1 MYAERQETTTH
12 QGALA
17 RPLPRRLPSCPMSG
31 GPGGGVLRGAV
42 LAGLS
47 ALLAAAGHAA
57 GGGTVPDLAVLVL
70 VLPLLAWGFAG
81 PARRCRGLAG
91 TIAILAVGQ
100 LVLHNA
106 IELLHASHP
115 SPGPGIQMLAT
126 HAVATLCTAIA
137 LRHADRGAAALA
149 AALRRVLPRRLVP
162 PPADRPLPVLAV
174 PGPALP
180 ARLARAFAVAHA
192 RRGPPVAC

>member
-1 MYAERQETTTH
+1 MYAQRQETTAH
-12 QGALA
+12 QGVLA

-31 GPGGGVLRGAV
+31 GPGGGVFRGAV

-47 ALLAAAGHAA
+47 ALLAAVGHAA
-57 GGGTVPDLAVLVL
+57 GGGTVPDMAVLVL
-70 VLPLLAWGFAG
+70 LLPLLAWGFTGA
-81 PARRCRGLAG
+81 ARRCRGFAG
-91 TIAILAVGQ
+91 TIAVLAVGQ
-100 LVLHNA
+100 LVLHYA

-115 SPGPGIQMLAT
+115 SPGPGTQMLVT

-149 AALRRVLPRRLVP
+149 VALRRVLPRRLMP
-162 PPADRPLPVLAV
+162 PPADRPLPVLV
-174 PGPALP
+174 LPGPAVP